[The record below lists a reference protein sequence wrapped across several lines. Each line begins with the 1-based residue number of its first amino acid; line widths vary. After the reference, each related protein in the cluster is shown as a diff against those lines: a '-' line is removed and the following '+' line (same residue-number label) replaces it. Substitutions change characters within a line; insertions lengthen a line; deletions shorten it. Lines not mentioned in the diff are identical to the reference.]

1 MFFSPQK
8 TLLVSPPLTDLS
20 HLVNYRLRAF
30 LLVWLHFQGILQLTS
45 RCFKLFIQ
53 RENNLWLL
61 TPLRANGCHPCLT
74 FRYTVSWEPG
84 SVCIKPASCHSIL
97 TSTIEKQG
105 IVLQSGYTGR
115 ITTAMLTAW
124 GTHRTSIPNH
134 LAQARRSHVQ
144 HFHLWTFHF
153 QASSLY
159 HQFLLVPSPLLSKWI
174 KHQKLIEKCGYS
186 NNRQKCQWQSRKQEI
201 VLPFQWLQCI

>member
-45 RCFKLFIQ
+45 HCFKLSIQ

-97 TSTIEKQG
+97 TSTIEEQG
-105 IVLQSGYTGR
+105 TVLQSGYTER

-124 GTHRTSIPNH
+124 GAHRTSTPNH
-134 LAQARRSHVQ
+134 LARARRSRTA
-144 HFHLWTFHF
+144 L
-153 QASSLY
+153 SSVNFPLSGVLSLSPIPSCPFSSSFKMDKTPET
-159 HQFLLVPSPLLSKWI
+159 HRKVWLL
-174 KHQKLIEKCGYS
+174 
-186 NNRQKCQWQSRKQEI
+186 
-201 VLPFQWLQCI
+201 